1 MEVFTMSSQEN
12 IPEESGAEVPAGEE
26 NTSSRKSKTTEDP
39 TARKLRLGR
48 EATDL
53 MASLNDGVL
62 SDLKTKVAWVLNMYP
77 HTRNSDISLTL
88 KYWELYHSDLYN
100 PTAIN
105 PRDMFK
111 MERET
116 SIVRVRA
123 KIQNEYQLFP
133 AN

>member
-62 SDLKTKVAWVLNMYP
+62 SGLKHVPAHAKQRHFADTQILGAL
-77 HTRNSDISLTL
+77 SLR
-88 KYWELYHSDLYN
+88 S
-100 PTAIN
+100 
-105 PRDMFK
+105 
-111 MERET
+111 
-116 SIVRVRA
+116 V
-123 KIQNEYQLFP
+123 
-133 AN
+133 